1 MSSIFPHGPAR
12 DRKRRPTV
20 DERRAIFVRAD
31 GRCSNCGGALGHD
44 YHNAHLAAWSNGGA
58 TNIDN
63 VEAQCMNCNLLNGAT
78 DLDDVGFH
86 LRAWQ
91 ADALP
96 IILERIWR
104 TGVATVNAAPG
115 AGKTYFALSV
125 FAALAKAGFAE
136 RLIVVS
142 PNRGIV
148 DQWKRSAGTLRIH
161 LDDQPR
167 DGYLEHP
174 TTQGA
179 IVTYQGLQG
188 AADPHRVR
196 INAVPTMVAF
206 DEVHHIGE
214 NKSWGEA
221 VARMVGDVA
230 NGTVYPTAV
239 LNMTGTLF
247 RSGRDKRIS
256 TVSYRSVVNDEGV
269 EKLEAQADWS
279 ISSAELIG
287 DELRPPDLY
296 IYKSRAELM
305 DLREEKVITGDLGDL
320 DKQQRSVVLRGLD
333 RQPEWLRG
341 FAGEA
346 VRLLNNQLHAID
358 EQAPLKLLWCATDQ
372 TAARLAADAINDI
385 AGRDFA
391 RLVVSDEP
399 DAVATLRRAA
409 AEPRSCAIVQVKM
422 AAEGFDCPEVATIA
436 YASNVAADL
445 SIAQTMARAMRITRA
460 ERAIRRLLPAQ
471 ILIPDNPGLR
481 QVFASV
487 LATLPR
493 LIDLDGTQD
502 GQPCPRCGEVD
513 LCSCRSGETGAG
525 TRMTRYQLMNL
536 SAPILGIADVLGHD
550 DGEVFADE
558 LVRAGEGLLSF
569 GIPECYHP
577 RAVVWQRGY
586 RAPVRRYAPPEVS
599 EQGTASE
606 PTASSVIVTEANP
619 RDLNRIHRSQIATAA
634 GWFQRHVEHDTSYD
648 KVAFFQADANR
659 AAGIPSGGRDRATTA
674 QLQKC
679 ARWMRHQVAQ
689 HCERHGEAVP
699 SWALP
704 DD

>member
-1 MSSIFPHGPAR
+1 MPSIFPHGSAR
-12 DRKRRPTV
+12 DRRRRPTAE
-20 DERRAIFVRAD
+20 ERRAIFVRAE
-31 GRCSNCGGALGHD
+31 GRCCNCGDGLGHE
-44 YHNAHLAAWSNGGA
+44 YHNAHLAAWSHGGA

-63 VEAQCMNCNLLNGAT
+63 VQAQCMNCNLLNGAA

-96 IILERIWR
+96 IILERIWHS
-104 TGVATVNAAPG
+104 GVATVNAAPG
-115 AGKTYFALSV
+115 AGKTFFALSV

-142 PNRGIV
+142 PNRGFIV
-148 DQWKRSAGTLRIH
+148 QWKRSAGKLGIH
-161 LDDQPR
+161 LDDEPR
-167 DGYLEHP
+167 DGHLEHP
-174 TTQGA
+174 DTQGA

-188 AADPHRVR
+188 AADAHRVR
-196 INAVPTMVAF
+196 INAIPTMVAF

-221 VARMVGDVA
+221 VARMVGDLA
-230 NGTVYPTAV
+230 NGTVHPVAV

-256 TVSYRSVVNDEGV
+256 TVSYRTVRNSEGV

-296 IYKSRAELM
+296 IYKSQAELM
-305 DLREEKVITGDLGDL
+305 DLREEKVVTGDLGDL

-333 RQPEWLRG
+333 RSPEWLRG
-341 FAGEA
+341 FADEA
-346 VRLLNNQLHAID
+346 VRLLNNQLRAID

-372 TAARLAADAINDI
+372 RGARLAADAINDVV
-385 AGRDFA
+385 GRDFA

-399 DAVATLRRAA
+399 DAVATLRQAA
-409 AEPRSCAIVQVKM
+409 AEPHPCAIVQVKM

-445 SIAQTMARAMRITRA
+445 SIAQTMARAMRITGE
-460 ERAIRRLLPAQ
+460 ERASRRLLPAQ

-493 LIDLDGTQD
+493 LIDLDESQD
-502 GQPCPRCGEVD
+502 GEPCPRCGEAD
-513 LCSCRSGETGAG
+513 GCSCRSGVGGATSMG
-525 TRMTRYQLMNL
+525 RYELMNL
-536 SAPILGIADVLGHD
+536 SVPILGIADVLGHD
-550 DGEVFADE
+550 NGEVVAAE
-558 LVRAGEGLLSF
+558 LVRAGEGLMSF

-577 RAVVWQRGY
+577 RAIVWQRGY
-586 RAPVRRYAPPEVS
+586 RAAVPRYAPPQVP
-599 EQGTASE
+599 EQAAASE
-606 PTASSVIVTEANP
+606 PSASSVVVTEANP

-634 GWFQRHVEHDTSYD
+634 GWFQRHVDHDSTYET
-648 KVAFFQADANR
+648 VAYFQADANR
-659 AAGIPSGGRDRATTA
+659 AAGIPRGGRDRATTK
-674 QLQKC
+674 QLQTC
-679 ARWMRHQVAQ
+679 ARWMRRHVAQ

-699 SWALP
+699 TWAIP